1 MCSEILTFFK
11 NEFIIVHIKNKKK
24 LNSRRMKMIKNY
36 TYAACIAATLSL
48 FTACGDDVTEVTNVN
63 ESASI
68 DQVDKYKKLPKC
80 EKENDG
86 SLVFVKDSAKVYIC
100 TDKNWISMNGGNV
113 EKDSA
118 GVSGKDGSDG
128 KDGSNGKDGK
138 AGADGS
144 DGKDGKDGKDGS
156 SCTAKQ
162 NKNKDGYDIICNGET
177 IGTIKNGED
186 GKDGEKGE
194 NGDDCTLT
202 EGENGVVT
210 VKCGSNSATLYK
222 AVCGTGSY
230 DPATQN
236 CGYSYDGVT
245 GEYINYVPVQRCKDW
260 SEAYDWYK
268 PEDDQSNSTYNAAEY
283 FCDENS
289 VLQPMCR
296 WEDDEGNLV
305 TKKYDSKT
313 EYCDFANKKIA
324 KKVPCAEGSKE
335 LRKPTEYCFT
345 TNDNPKMQREEMLVC
360 GEGNSAKEYSPVTHF
375 CKKSTGILGKKSICA
390 ADPDKADKFNID
402 IRYMAE
408 ENVDDHTSEMCDTRD
423 YQIYKTKT
431 AESGHTWMV
440 DFLRYAYNGKTS
452 TLDSSSFC
460 YNDHYDGKG
469 GSCGKLG
476 RFYLWSAV
484 IDSLA
489 LTKSDIFCGY
499 EESENCKLPETV
511 RGVCPEGWH
520 VPSADEA
527 KEDKIGWPE
536 VYAPIALRQKLDG
549 SMEWS
554 DNWKGGIWTATEE
567 SATSAKRFHPG
578 STSLLTNEKSVAFNV
593 RCIKDYEKETAQED

>member
-48 FTACGDDVTEVTNVN
+48 FTACGDDVTEVTNVT

-118 GVSGKDGSDG
+118 VVSGKDGSDG

-186 GKDGEKGE
+186 GKDGKKGE
-194 NGDDCTLT
+194 NGDGCTLT

-210 VKCGSNSATLYK
+210 VECGSNSTTLFK
-222 AVCGTGSY
+222 GLCGNGSY
-230 DPATQN
+230 DPETQL
-236 CGYSYDGVT
+236 CGWYSDNIT
-245 GEYINYVPVQRCKDW
+245 GEYINYVPVKRCKDW
-260 SEAYDWYK
+260 SEAFEWYTSNQ
-268 PEDDQSNSTYNAAEY
+268 DLSNSTYNAAEY

-375 CKKSTGILGKKSICA
+375 CKKSTGVLGEKKICA
-390 ADPDKADKFNID
+390 KNISKADPLNID

-408 ENVDDHTSEMCDTRD
+408 TSLDDQTSELCDTRD

-431 AESGHTWMV
+431 LENGHIWMSEN
-440 DFLRYAYNGKTS
+440 LRYAYTGKTS
-452 TLDSSSFC
+452 SLDSSSFC
-460 YNDHYDGKG
+460 YNDKYDGKG
-469 GSCGKLG
+469 GECGKEG

-484 IDSLA
+484 IDSAELK
-489 LTKSDIFCGY
+489 KSDIYCGY
-499 EESENCKLPETV
+499 GETDNCKLPETV

-520 VPSADEA
+520 VPSIEEIGADEIDLPDA
-527 KEDKIGWPE
+527 YYPW
-536 VYAPIALRQKLDG
+536 ALEQREDG
-549 SMEWS
+549 SLKWTSSWS
-554 DNWKGGIWTATEE
+554 GYWT
-567 SATSAKRFHPG
+567 
-578 STSLLTNEKSVAFNV
+578 STQSDANAAYRKNLGFETDFTNEKRVAFYV
-593 RCIKDYEKETAQED
+593 RCLKDYEKETAQED